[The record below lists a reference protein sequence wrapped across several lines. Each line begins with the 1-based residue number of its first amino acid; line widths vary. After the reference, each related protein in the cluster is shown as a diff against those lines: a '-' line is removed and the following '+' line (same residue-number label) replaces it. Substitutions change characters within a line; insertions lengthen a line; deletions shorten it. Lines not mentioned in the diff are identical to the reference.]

1 MHKTVQ
7 NLFHKSV
14 FTWLH
19 SGSLVSLVCVKLRW
33 NCIWSPWPVATWWA
47 PPICQPM
54 AKLPP
59 TSCSTMARAL
69 SCPSSWCGARRSSW
83 SPFGF
88 PFRHRSSRWMSWKR
102 AWRRRPLLRS
112 GHLGHKKGHAKSLV
126 SAAFGCFEGG
136 NSWRWAIHMD
146 FTHVSHSCSVIA
158 GLNHSWLFQTQP
170 QVSFSNVPTYV
181 AGTDAFGAPA
191 STMQMYIIKNGS
203 LTWLGQQ
210 VRLTGNPCEMKCLW
224 DIFRGR
230 EFDIYCLV
238 TQHMIH
244 TYHRYHRYHRCQ
256 IYIYIYIC
264 I

>member
-1 MHKTVQ
+1 MT
-7 NLFHKSV
+7 
-14 FTWLH
+14 
-19 SGSLVSLVCVKLRW
+19 SGYLVSSTYLSANGQIATYQLQHNGQGTQLPFILVWRSAIFVIPIWISFSPPVFSVNVLEASLTAQTTVTVGALRAQKGP
-33 NCIWSPWPVATWWA
+33 CEVIGF
-47 PPICQPM
+47 
-54 AKLPP
+54 
-59 TSCSTMARAL
+59 SCFRMF
-69 SCPSSWCGARRSSW
+69 CGWKFLEVGDSH
-83 SPFGF
+83 GF
-88 PFRHRSSRWMSWKR
+88 YPCF
-102 AWRRRPLLRS
+102 
-112 GHLGHKKGHAKSLV
+112 
-126 SAAFGCFEGG
+126 AFLF
-136 NSWRWAIHMD
+136 SD
-146 FTHVSHSCSVIA
+146 CS
-158 GLNHSWLFQTQP
+158 LNHSWLFQTQP

-238 TQHMIH
+238 TQFMIH

-256 IYIYIYIC
+256 IYIHMYIDTYIC